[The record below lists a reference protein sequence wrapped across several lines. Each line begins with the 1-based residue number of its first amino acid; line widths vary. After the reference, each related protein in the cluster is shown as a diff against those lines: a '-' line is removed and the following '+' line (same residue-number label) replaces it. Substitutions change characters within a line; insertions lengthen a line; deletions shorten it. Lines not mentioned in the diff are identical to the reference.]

1 MSSLFFLDIDR
12 ASRKKGSLFGQ
23 LCFLALVGML
33 AANAAATLLFAQ
45 ASGANYPGGVA
56 LHKFNEHFASQ
67 EHGTR
72 SSPSLP
78 CIVHRSELLMPMVVG
93 IAACVVH
100 VHISNLAAQTGA
112 SLFLHE
118 HAPPFHPAIGAPLHP
133 GWVYDKTENL
143 SLADLTK
150 SRNVTHVIA
159 EVAVEEEEEDRA
171 NAWTQVAFVNGFD
184 GWWFHGAHALAQGR
198 RGFTGLGSVLE
209 MRRSAKLVVLERKRD
224 GKTGA

>member
-1 MSSLFFLDIDR
+1 MCHMSY
-12 ASRKKGSLFGQ
+12 
-23 LCFLALVGML
+23 V
-33 AANAAATLLFAQ
+33 
-45 ASGANYPGGVA
+45 
-56 LHKFNEHFASQ
+56 
-67 EHGTR
+67 
-72 SSPSLP
+72 
-78 CIVHRSELLMPMVVG
+78 
-93 IAACVVH
+93 VVH

-159 EVAVEEEEEDRA
+159 EVAVEEEEEEEGTH
-171 NAWTQVAFVNGFD
+171 AWTQVAFVNGFD
-184 GWWFHGAHALAQGR
+184 GWRFHGGHALRAALAQGR
-198 RGFTGLGSVLE
+198 QGFAGLGSVLE
-209 MRRSAKLVVLERKRD
+209 MKRSAKLVVLERKRD